1 MDPNKLR
8 QLQQYQQ
15 MLLRQNNGE
24 PNSSN
29 SLSKDSVKFNKNLLD
44 YDYGSE
50 EDDDKNTSPH
60 LSNTLM
66 PDVN

>member
-1 MDPNKLR
+1 MDPSKLR

-50 EDDDKNTSPH
+50 EDDDKNNSPH